1 MYNFTTSKKI
11 LYYTS
16 RYNQKDWGIGE
27 GNTPFESQVC
37 SVQNCYLTTD
47 KNLLGKNQIEKFD
60 ALLFHLSG
68 IQPNVLNTLP
78 KRDPTQRYIFS
89 APGPPIG
96 EKYNRQEKM
105 RYMFILQRWCRFIN
119 YNYWIHISDI
129 FSIGQWHIKVRVIC
143 RHQQPMF

>member
-1 MYNFTTSKKI
+1 MYNFNTSKKI

-47 KNLLGKNQIEKFD
+47 ENLLGENQIEKFD

-78 KRDPTQRYIFS
+78 KRTPTQRYIFS

-105 RYMFILQRWCRFIN
+105 RYLFILQNFVVTDRDDAELICN
-119 YNYWIHISDI
+119 YLFNIFQISFQLDNDL
-129 FSIGQWHIKVRVIC
+129 QKYE
-143 RHQQPMF
+143 